1 VTLRSVKSKSQSFD
15 LKDKIISAQEDK
27 VRNIIIKSIEK
38 KIRKL
43 EEEAVSL
50 IKKTTF
56 DRKSLNY

>member
-15 LKDKIISAQEDK
+15 PKDKIISALEDK

-43 EEEAVSL
+43 EEEVISL